1 MMTHSIDV
9 SARKTLSAMG
19 PHRKSGLG
27 LLAGV
32 LSVLAVSGTAAA
44 DDTPRLVQ
52 TNDTIELRMSS
63 LDSDENLVAVSWKQ
77 KGRRTKTYLQT
88 AAKLRHDDGMSFV
101 NIFVEQGLLG
111 DFKAECNA
119 TTETMCSMTVSQ
131 DFQYGQDK
139 DETLRFLVYHDQ
151 SNCPFQHRFMTTA
164 TAARF
169 GEAANE
175 MASKA
180 GDIGQSY
187 MPMAKQAADA
197 FNQIAG
203 LAQSAFGDYL
213 RTMDGGSTCG

>member
-1 MMTHSIDV
+1 MNKILLRVGSY
-9 SARKTLSAMG
+9 
-19 PHRKSGLG
+19 HRLCLA
-27 LLAGV
+27 LLAGA
-32 LSVLAVSGTAAA
+32 LSLVAVSGPAAA
-44 DDTPRLVQ
+44 QDAPRLVQ
-52 TNDTIELRMSS
+52 LNDMIEIRMSS
-63 LDSDENLVAVSWKQ
+63 LNADENMVPISWKQ

-88 AAKLRHDDGMSFV
+88 AAKLRHDDGVTFV
-101 NIFVEQGLLG
+101 NIFVESGLLV
-111 DFKAECNA
+111 DFKTECAA
-119 TTETMCSMTVSQ
+119 TTETVCAVTVSQ

-187 MPMAKQAADA
+187 LPMAKQAADA

-213 RTMDGGSTCG
+213 RNMDGGGTCG